1 MSVFLFLEM
10 YPKSFLLT
18 IFLITSA
25 LATFPPGPP
34 TILGPI
40 TEASTFIQVTNLVS
54 TVHDVTVFDANT
66 NRIVAEGM
74 PTHIRHGT
82 GVIPVVAPLV
92 VGHELVAQQFSDG
105 GRGATSSKGLILVNP
120 FKQPGPPTITSLV
133 HTCINAIQVSDVLVG
148 ATVKVSSRSVT
159 LGETTSFG
167 SSDIW
172 IDLDPNVFLFAG
184 DVLQVSQSITFAG
197 ITLTGTVNTDPLELY
212 DLFIRNAGTE
222 LSTDSLHEC
231 QTTINMNGGVPG
243 SLYRMDNNGA
253 PSSFHSPNFH
263 FTLSLMEPLKEGI
276 VVFAQQPLPS
286 QCEKA
291 PGAPQTF
298 LVASATDP
306 PVPTNSPPPCPDSPS
321 LEFSGLVDGGTLIDA
336 CGHKSDSGTVSLN
349 TDTSLHKPRFLT
361 DLYECSSFF
370 AFAGNPS
377 ARTTLWWEESPLSN
391 VQLSTPAVA
400 DESFKPPI
408 IHTPILW
415 EKLTR
420 DRKLFLRQDGC
431 GSTVESPDHP
441 TVNRLPEKLDPP
453 SFDQP
458 EIFEISL
465 SVKVSDVL
473 PGALVQVFVDGTP
486 YGQAE
491 AYSDHV
497 TVPLVGPHFPGGIPL
512 IRGQFVTVVQSFN
525 WALEVKPASLS
536 WLLAGDGIESS
547 VFREQGVLHP
557 AE

>member
-222 LSTDSLHEC
+222 LRTDSLHEC

-321 LEFSGLVDGGTLIDA
+321 LEFSGLVDGGTLVLIHIDA
-336 CGHKSDSGTVSLN
+336 TGAKDG
-349 TDTSLHKPRFLT
+349 F
-361 DLYECSSFF
+361 EW
-370 AFAGNPS
+370 GNGYGDV
-377 ARTTLWWEESPLSN
+377 PL
-391 VQLSTPAVA
+391 P
-400 DESFKPPI
+400 
-408 IHTPILW
+408 
-415 EKLTR
+415 
-420 DRKLFLRQDGC
+420 DGW
-431 GSTVESPDHP
+431 T
-441 TVNRLPEKLDPP
+441 LDP
-453 SFDQP
+453 STSTTF
-458 EIFEISL
+458 F
-465 SVKVSDVL
+465 
-473 PGALVQVFVDGTP
+473 
-486 YGQAE
+486 
-491 AYSDHV
+491 
-497 TVPLVGPHFPGGIPL
+497 
-512 IRGQFVTVVQSFN
+512 
-525 WALEVKPASLS
+525 
-536 WLLAGDGIESS
+536 
-547 VFREQGVLHP
+547 
-557 AE
+557 